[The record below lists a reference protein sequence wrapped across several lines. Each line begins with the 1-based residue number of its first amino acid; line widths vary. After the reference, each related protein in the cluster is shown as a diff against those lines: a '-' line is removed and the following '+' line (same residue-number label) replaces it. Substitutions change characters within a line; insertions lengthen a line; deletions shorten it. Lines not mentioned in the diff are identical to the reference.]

1 MFLANIDMMRPI
13 LSHSSAAMCAEQLT
27 DTQALCLILT
37 LILLVHPQIIR
48 MEEIMIFPLSGPE
61 QHDNASK

>member
-27 DTQALCLILT
+27 DTQALCLIIT
-37 LILLVHPQIIR
+37 LILLVHPQIMR
-48 MEEIMIFPLSGPE
+48 MEEIIEFSTFRPG
-61 QHDNASK
+61 AT